1 VIKAAQYRNFSIERK
16 LQLIIMLT
24 VGIALAVACFTILS
38 YDEFF
43 FRDSMR
49 NDLEILAEIFGANST
64 AALSFGDEKAATE
77 MLSGLK
83 ARRSILA
90 AVLYTADGQVFAEY
104 RRETESNSFTPP
116 RPRPAASWFEDGRL
130 KLFRSIH
137 LGSQTIGAIYVESDL
152 EEVQARLKQFGR
164 IVAVVLAIASL
175 VGFILTSKLQRI
187 VSEPIRRLAQTAR
200 VVSVEKDYA
209 ARAIKLADDDLGQ
222 LTDTFNDMLAEIER
236 RDEALSGHRDRLEQE
251 VAARTVELVDAKN
264 RAEAASRAKSEFL
277 ANMSHEIRT
286 PMNGIMGMTELV
298 LDTPLTAEQREYL
311 DAVKS
316 SADSLLIVI
325 NDILDFSKIE
335 AGRMDLDPVSFS
347 IRDNLEETTRA
358 LALRA
363 HEKRLELVCE
373 SRPEVPDQVIGDPLR
388 VRQIIVNLLGNAIKF
403 TKRGEVAL
411 GVSLDERSQDR
422 LKLHFTVRDTGIG
435 IAADKQKMIF
445 DAFSQVDG
453 STTRNYGGTGLGLSI
468 AVRLVEAMGGEIWVE
483 SQPGQGSCFHFTALF
498 GVAAEIPRILPDQ
511 NLLVGVPV
519 LIVDDNATNRRILT
533 DILWEWKMVPASAA
547 SAEEALS
554 QMQRAS
560 ESGRP
565 FPLVLTDVHMPD
577 VDGFELARRIMRS
590 PHLTK
595 SVVLM
600 LTSGEQRDDLE
611 RCRELGVSIY
621 LVKPVRRADLRA
633 AIVKALADCVRGREQ
648 EDEMLSRITDGA
660 SIATRTHSPA
670 RILLAEDN
678 LVNQRVALLMLE
690 KHGHRVTLALN
701 GREALQA
708 LQREKFDIVLM
719 DVQMPEVGGFE
730 ATAAIRKNEKGTAMH
745 VPVIAMTAHAMKG
758 DEERCL
764 AAGMDAYI
772 AKPIRADDLLGIIEA
787 YCPRST
793 AGGRIKAS

>member
-1 VIKAAQYRNFSIERK
+1 
-16 LQLIIMLT
+16 
-24 VGIALAVACFTILS
+24 
-38 YDEFF
+38 
-43 FRDSMR
+43 
-49 NDLEILAEIFGANST
+49 
-64 AALSFGDEKAATE
+64 
-77 MLSGLK
+77 
-83 ARRSILA
+83 
-90 AVLYTADGQVFAEY
+90 
-104 RRETESNSFTPP
+104 
-116 RPRPAASWFEDGRL
+116 
-130 KLFRSIH
+130 
-137 LGSQTIGAIYVESDL
+137 
-152 EEVQARLKQFGR
+152 
-164 IVAVVLAIASL
+164 
-175 VGFILTSKLQRI
+175 
-187 VSEPIRRLAQTAR
+187 
-200 VVSVEKDYA
+200 
-209 ARAIKLADDDLGQ
+209 
-222 LTDTFNDMLAEIER
+222 
-236 RDEALSGHRDRLEQE
+236 
-251 VAARTVELVDAKN
+251 
-264 RAEAASRAKSEFL
+264 
-277 ANMSHEIRT
+277 
-286 PMNGIMGMTELV
+286 
-298 LDTPLTAEQREYL
+298 
-311 DAVKS
+311 
-316 SADSLLIVI
+316 
-325 NDILDFSKIE
+325 
-335 AGRMDLDPVSFS
+335 
-347 IRDNLEETTRA
+347 
-358 LALRA
+358 
-363 HEKRLELVCE
+363 
-373 SRPEVPDQVIGDPLR
+373 
-388 VRQIIVNLLGNAIKF
+388 
-403 TKRGEVAL
+403 
-411 GVSLDERSQDR
+411 
-422 LKLHFTVRDTGIG
+422 
-435 IAADKQKMIF
+435 
-445 DAFSQVDG
+445 
-453 STTRNYGGTGLGLSI
+453 
-468 AVRLVEAMGGEIWVE
+468 
-483 SQPGQGSCFHFTALF
+483 
-498 GVAAEIPRILPDQ
+498 
-511 NLLVGVPV
+511 
-519 LIVDDNATNRRILT
+519 
-533 DILWEWKMVPASAA
+533 MVPASAA